1 MQLPTLLGLLPFLA
15 SAQAY
20 FILSHNVLTTTRMD
34 P

>member
-1 MQLPTLLGLLPFLA
+1 MLMSTLAGLLPFLA

-20 FILSHNVLTTTRMD
+20 FILSQSILMTTRLD

>member
-1 MQLPTLLGLLPFLA
+1 MHFSTLLGLLPFLA

-20 FILSHNVLTTTRMD
+20 FILSHPVLTTTRLD

>member
-1 MQLPTLLGLLPFLA
+1 MIFNTLVGLLPFLA

-20 FILSHNVLTTTRMD
+20 FILSHPVLETTRFD